1 MIETNDSQTVLRCE
15 HCDAEATI
23 IAGPGD
29 DGWIDDTMS
38 DWDEAHERCGQPA
51 GLTNWQHLVSA
62 GKSQTLIQHGGDLAR
77 MMPFPRP
84 VWADPDRDQI
94 GESLTGS
101 CYRSASASVP
111 ATHARGW
118 GFDGVEWLTA
128 RLLVSA
134 KQYGNGVQ
142 MVGLS
147 LVNHATEGTSVG
159 LSLTP
164 DEALQLADVLRA
176 AADLAVS
183 T

>member
-94 GESLTGS
+94 GTSLPGS
-101 CYRSASASVP
+101 CYRSAIASVP

-118 GFDGVEWLTA
+118 LDDDWVTA
-128 RLLVSA
+128 RVDVAA
-134 KQYGNGVQ
+134 KQYGNGFA
-142 MVGLS
+142 MVGLTIAKP
-147 LVNHATEGTSVG
+147 ATAGADVG

-164 DEALQLADVLRA
+164 DEARQLSDVLRA